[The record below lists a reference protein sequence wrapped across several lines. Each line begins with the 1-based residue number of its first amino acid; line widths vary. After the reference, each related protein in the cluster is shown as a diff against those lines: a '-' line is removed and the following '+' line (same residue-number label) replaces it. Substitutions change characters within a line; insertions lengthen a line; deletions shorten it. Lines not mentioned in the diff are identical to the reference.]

1 MVPLAIGEYEDFDDE
16 SGYSSLG
23 RGWGRW
29 HEGGLIP
36 FLLMSCRSKSNRA
49 RTFGSRRL
57 PVIGAS
63 EAPSET
69 HPAVDHPGESI
80 EAAWKWVEEMGFE
93 AEQPHQ
99 NNGELSRF
107 QDEN

>member
-1 MVPLAIGEYEDFDDE
+1 MSGVTVGVGLSYSGSHPLF
-16 SGYSSLG
+16 LMK
-23 RGWGRW
+23 RG
-29 HEGGLIP
+29 
-36 FLLMSCRSKSNRA
+36 KSNRA
-49 RTFGSRRL
+49 RNFGSRRPL
-57 PVIGAS
+57 LIGAS